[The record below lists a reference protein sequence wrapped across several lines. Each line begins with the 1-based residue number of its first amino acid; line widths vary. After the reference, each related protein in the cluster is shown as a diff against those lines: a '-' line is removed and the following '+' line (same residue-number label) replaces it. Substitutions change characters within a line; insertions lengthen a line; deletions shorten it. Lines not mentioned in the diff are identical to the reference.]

1 MSQRVAIGSD
11 HAGFEYKTYLIKKL
25 KKLGLQVMDMGTDGD
40 QSVDYPDF
48 AHPVATKVANKEVNF
63 GVLVCGSGNGVCI
76 TANKHEGVRAALC
89 WTVEVAKV
97 VRMHNDA
104 NIICMPARFVSKITA
119 GKMLDAFIETKF
131 EGGRHQN
138 RIDKITC

>member
-63 GVLVCGSGNGVCI
+63 GAKARIPPISEMALVSY
-76 TANKHEGVRAALC
+76 L
-89 WTVEVAKV
+89 
-97 VRMHNDA
+97 
-104 NIICMPARFVSKITA
+104 
-119 GKMLDAFIETKF
+119 L
-131 EGGRHQN
+131 
-138 RIDKITC
+138 